1 MSQNYAVWNDKV
13 KFILTKKYKFQQSMP
28 TNRKAA
34 LYTKLNF
41 PPEIQNQI
49 PMETNTHLETK
60 IIHKNVYIVG

>member
-13 KFILTKKYKFQQSMP
+13 KFILTKKYKVP
-28 TNRKAA
+28 TKYAHKQKGC

-49 PMETNTHLETK
+49 PMETNAHLETK
-60 IIHKNVYIVG
+60 IIHKNVYTVG